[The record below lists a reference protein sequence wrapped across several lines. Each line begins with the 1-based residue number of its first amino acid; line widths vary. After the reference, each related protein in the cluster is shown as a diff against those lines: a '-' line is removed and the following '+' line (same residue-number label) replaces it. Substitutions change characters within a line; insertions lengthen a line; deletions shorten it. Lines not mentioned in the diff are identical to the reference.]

1 MTVELIYD
9 KDCPH
14 VTGTR
19 ENLMRAFE
27 QLNQRST
34 WCEWERSSPGV
45 PAHVARYGSPTVL
58 VEGRD
63 VTATSTPFESS
74 GDCCRLY
81 FSIDGSPTGVPET
94 EAIHRALLRSMRPR
108 QTLPPRSWIGRGLAS
123 LPAVGIAL
131 LPKLTCP
138 LCWPAYAALVSSI
151 GLGYLLSAKYLLLLS
166 SVTLLVS
173 VVVLGISGLK
183 TRRYGPTAVAIIA
196 SAAILTGKFE
206 LESPATTHAGVAP
219 CLCARSSGTHGRGER
234 QAHPAARI
242 ALLRAPDIS
251 NESATRER
259 ND

>member
-14 VTGTR
+14 VAGAR
-19 ENLMRAFE
+19 KNLMRAFE
-27 QLNQRST
+27 KLNQRPN
-34 WCEWERSSPGV
+34 WCEWERSARGV
-45 PAHVARYGSPTVL
+45 PAHVKQYGSPTVL

-63 VTATSTPFESS
+63 IATASTQFGSS

-81 FSIDGSPTGVPET
+81 FSIDGSPTGLPET
-94 EAIHRALLRSMRPR
+94 EVIYSALLRSMRPR
-108 QTLPPRSWIGRGLAS
+108 QTPPTRTWIGRGLAS

-138 LCWPAYAALVSSI
+138 LCWPAYAALLSSI
-151 GLGYLLSAKYLLLLS
+151 GLGYLLSAEHLLLLS

-183 TRRYGPTAVAIIA
+183 TRRYGPMAVAIIA

-206 LESPATTHAGVAP
+206 LDSRSTTYTGVALLACSFLWNAWP
-219 CLCARSSGTHGRGER
+219 SRTTATSACPHCAPACTGHSEGER
-234 QAHPAARI
+234 
-242 ALLRAPDIS
+242 
-251 NESATRER
+251 EKER

>member
-14 VTGTR
+14 VAGAR

-27 QLNQRST
+27 KLNQRPA
-34 WCEWERSSPGV
+34 WCEWERSSRCV
-45 PAHVARYGSPTVL
+45 PAHVMRYGSPTVL

-63 VTATSTPFESS
+63 VAAASTPSEPS

-94 EAIHRALLRSMRPR
+94 EAIHGALLTAMWPR
-108 QTLPPRSWIGRGLAS
+108 QTLPPRAWIGRGLAS

-151 GLGYLLSAKYLLLLS
+151 GLGYLLSAEYLLLLS

-173 VVVLGISGLK
+173 VVVLGISGMK
-183 TRRYGPTAVAIIA
+183 TRRYGPMAVALIA

-206 LESPATTHAGVAP
+206 FESPSATHAGVA
-219 CLCARSSGTHGRGER
+219 LLVCAFLLNAWPRRTTSPSGCPQCAPACTGHFEGER
-234 QAHPAARI
+234 
-242 ALLRAPDIS
+242 
-251 NESATRER
+251 NKGEK
-259 ND
+259 